1 MYGSPNVMKRVR
13 THVKIGVLNGEV
25 WRIVLCILFC
35 NPRVWKPTGEP
46 KKYERVSIRK
56 VN

>member
-1 MYGSPNVMKRVR
+1 MKRVR